1 MLVFF
6 FSFWAN
12 LIDLASSS
20 SKLSWKINKSLRFMV
35 SNVNAKCFA
44 SVRFS
49 ESLNI
54 MFIHLDS
61 PFSFVQSLIL
71 LILITP
77 ILLYSFLFIKESLA
91 SLSPLQIK
99 KIKFVSCTTNELINK
114 LFTIMQHLW
123 RWVPSLDNFPD
134 ILLSRI
140 LI

>member
-1 MLVFF
+1 
-6 FSFWAN
+6 
-12 LIDLASSS
+12 
-20 SKLSWKINKSLRFMV
+20 MV

-54 MFIHLDS
+54 MFIDLDS
-61 PFSFVQSLIL
+61 PFSFVQFLIL

-99 KIKFVSCTTNELINK
+99 KITFVSCTTNELINK
-114 LFTIMQHLW
+114 LSTIMQHLW
-123 RWVPSLDNFPD
+123 R
-134 ILLSRI
+134 
-140 LI
+140 

>member
-1 MLVFF
+1 
-6 FSFWAN
+6 
-12 LIDLASSS
+12 
-20 SKLSWKINKSLRFMV
+20 MV

-61 PFSFVQSLIL
+61 PFSFVQFLIL

-99 KIKFVSCTTNELINK
+99 KITFVSCTTNEQINK
-114 LFTIMQHLW
+114 LSIIKQYLY
-123 RWVPSLDNFPD
+123 RWVPYLDNFPC
-134 ILLSRI
+134 ISLSWI
-140 LI
+140 LISMGLFFQIRYNFEGQQFKFHQLFDKTFFL